1 MGEYQLQ
8 KEESLRIVS
17 PVLYRRMIDI
27 FKKYN
32 IHPYDAHGF
41 IKKSHSGF
49 ELSIKLA
56 DSFSEVGRTIIS
68 DKQAFE
74 PDEEVS
80 EFFKE
85 TAESCKNRLIQ
96 EYFKMIKL

>member
-1 MGEYQLQ
+1 LGEYQLQ